1 MPTSSSLHTQKYYL
15 LKAEAL
21 CAELMAN
28 GVSFDDLIIKQAGS
42 FRKSY
47 RNDIE
52 LIDQNKGNRD
62 EEILI
67 EINRD
72 SIYDKLPEGLFH
84 QTKGGGNT
92 AGMKAMIG
100 EYRRYRDEEKQ
111 ARKFFQPIEQELFR
125 YAVMVEEEERK
136 LQYGILNGNLEADFY
151 RFWNIDITLPKKPA
165 SVLVLI
171 MPWMRQIK
179 GDINLT
185 AKALSMILAKPVTA
199 EVKIVEE
206 QDNEDTGFKLG
217 AEVKLSMDTVC
228 GHQFAEPYVQ
238 WVFTIEDIDPA
249 EIAQYTPQQPYGK
262 LLHRF
267 EELFIP
273 LEAEVHFEYQYEKSV
288 AAAETEH
295 VLGYGFY
302 L

>member
-1 MPTSSSLHTQKYYL
+1 MPTNTSFHTQKYYL

-28 GVSFDDLIIKQAGS
+28 GVSFDDLIIKHAGS

-52 LIDQNKGNRD
+52 LINQNKGD
-62 EEILI
+62 SEEDILI

-92 AGMKAMIG
+92 SGLKAMVG
-100 EYRRYRDEEKQ
+100 EYRRYREEERQ
-111 ARKFFQPIEQELFR
+111 ARKFFQPIEQEFFR

-136 LQYGILNGNLEADFY
+136 LQYGILNGNLESDFY
-151 RFWNIDITLPKKPA
+151 RFWNIDTALPKKPA
-165 SVLVLI
+165 SILVLI
-171 MPWMRQIK
+171 MPWIRQIK

-185 AKALSMILAKPVTA
+185 AKALSMILAKPVKA
-199 EVKIVEE
+199 EIKVVEE
-206 QDNEDTGFKLG
+206 QMNEGTGFRLG
-217 AEVKLSMDTVC
+217 ADASLSMDTVC
-228 GHQFAEPYVQ
+228 GNQFAEPYVQ
-238 WVFTIEDIDPA
+238 WIFTIEDIDPGA
-249 EIAQYTPQQPYGK
+249 IALYTPQQPYGK
-262 LLHRF
+262 LLSRF
-267 EELFIP
+267 DELFIP
-273 LEAEVHFEYQYEKSV
+273 LEAEARFEYQYEKSV